1 MRASRPP
8 ASARVVR
15 SLIPA
20 RIDRLPWTPFHT
32 RLVAA
37 LGVAWVLDRGLLT
50 ALTQTIAWCVI
61 FFLASSG
68 AGAAY
73 LTVSEIFPIEV
84 RAKAIAVFF
93 AIAERKPLESLA
105 RPLSLVPGTTAPF
118 PLDQVAA
125 PYGLNR
131 SQED

>member
-1 MRASRPP
+1 
-8 ASARVVR
+8 VVR

-84 RAKAIAVFF
+84 RAKAIAVFS